1 MDVTAVT
8 VVAAAVFVWGVVSA
22 RLERADLTA
31 PIVFVAVGVALAA
44 LGTIDTP
51 SAPESLKPLVEVTLV
66 WVLFSDAARIRVA
79 DLRHDLGRCVRLL
92 GFGLPLT
99 ILLGWALAVWLLPGL
114 DLWLALLVAAAL
126 APTDAAL
133 GVPVVTNRAVPSRI
147 RRLITVESGLNDGIA
162 TPVVVLAI
170 AGAASLEG
178 LGDVGPGQALLELA
192 IGVVVG
198 VAVGAGGGGLLR
210 WARRQGW
217 AAEGFAGIAVLA
229 LALGAYSGA
238 LVVHGNGFVAAFC
251 GGLAFA
257 AAAGPRGPAE
267 VGFLEQASGL
277 VSLLVWL
284 AFGAVAVPIMLE
296 SLDLAVALYAV
307 LSLTLV
313 RMLPVALV
321 LIGSGVDRAT
331 VLFVGWSAH
340 RSRLARVRPARAGG
354 TRSGRRSRRGRHRAD
369 RAAERRRARRQCRS
383 PRCSVRRIRPAR
395 PSPRCPTRPMCP
407 FAGYQAVG
415 PGAAVRRR
423 LRGRRS
429 VSVLRRLRRPDAARR
444 PAARAPPHGR
454 QPDRRPRGSRGVGP
468 RVTSRTLR
476 KPKRLAGP
484 RSPGPGAQRGTGK
497 PGPPPAPSAVVRRTG
512 YAVAKAPRVALGRTP
527 ENERCQVR

>member
-1 MDVTAVT
+1 MDVSAVT
-8 VVAAAVFVWGVVSA
+8 VIAAAVFLWGVVSA

-66 WVLFSDAARIRVA
+66 WVLFSDAARIRVS

-170 AGAASLEG
+170 AGAASVEG
-178 LGDVGPGQALLELA
+178 LGGVGPGQALLELA

-217 AAEGFAGIAVLA
+217 AAEGFVGIAVLA

-238 LVVHGNGFVAAFC
+238 LLVHGNGFVAAFC

-296 SLDLAVALYAV
+296 SLDLAVVLYAV
-307 LSLTLV
+307 LSLTVV

-321 LIGSGVDRAT
+321 MIGAGVDRAT
-331 VLFVGWSAH
+331 VLFVGWFGPRGLASLVFALLALEELGPGADHAVAAIAVTVLLSVVAHGASAAP
-340 RSRLARVRPARAGG
+340 LAARYAASVAREAEPGVPDVPDAPDVPVRGLP
-354 TRSGRRSRRGRHRAD
+354 GRRSPEPPSDDGSGNAD
-369 RAAERRRARRQCRS
+369 R
-383 PRCSVRRIRPAR
+383 
-395 PSPRCPTRPMCP
+395 
-407 FAGYQAVG
+407 
-415 PGAAVRRR
+415 
-423 LRGRRS
+423 
-429 VSVLRRLRRPDAARR
+429 
-444 PAARAPPHGR
+444 
-454 QPDRRPRGSRGVGP
+454 
-468 RVTSRTLR
+468 
-476 KPKRLAGP
+476 
-484 RSPGPGAQRGTGK
+484 
-497 PGPPPAPSAVVRRTG
+497 
-512 YAVAKAPRVALGRTP
+512 
-527 ENERCQVR
+527 